1 MYIEDRF
8 QERNKG
14 IGDMYVCVC
23 VCTQTFPKVTPL
35 VSIIKESF

>member
-14 IGDMYVCVC
+14 IGDVCVC

-35 VSIIKESF
+35 VSIIEERF